1 MNAARITR
9 AVIVGLGLLF
19 VMSIG
24 MVEAASEAEWK
35 ALVEK
40 GKQEGKVVL
49 AGPPFRELRQ
59 ALIDGFQQAH
69 GISLEYIAISS
80 GELVPRVERE
90 QASGRP
96 TMDVVVGG
104 ARSAFVLLQRGVKEP
119 LAPRLVMPDVADMGK
134 WRGGQLLWVDRE
146 RQYLLRMAAWVFGG
160 ILINTDLV
168 KADSLTSWQD
178 LLKPEYK
185 GKIAAFD
192 PRPAGPGQ
200 AVGQD
205 LWHRFGDKYIVD
217 LYKGQAVT
225 FTRDPRQLAEWVAR
239 GTHPV
244 ALGAVQIMIET
255 FRKEK
260 FPLRVVH
267 PKDGPGFLT
276 GGWSVVQLLKDGP
289 HPNAAAVFVNW
300 LASKPGQEIY
310 SRIMLERSLRTDVT
324 DEMVPEYTR
333 PQAGVKYFDQYNY
346 EWVTEV
352 WPKAAERL
360 VELLGR

>member
-1 MNAARITR
+1 MAVEARQERRLRLPDDAAGHPHHD
-9 AVIVGLGLLF
+9 V
-19 VMSIG
+19 
-24 MVEAASEAEWK
+24 VEAA
-35 ALVEK
+35 
-40 GKQEGKVVL
+40 
-49 AGPPFRELRQ
+49 
-59 ALIDGFQQAH
+59 
-69 GISLEYIAISS
+69 
-80 GELVPRVERE
+80 VPEV
-90 QASGRP
+90 
-96 TMDVVVGG
+96 
-104 ARSAFVLLQRGVKEP
+104 
-119 LAPRLVMPDVADMGK
+119 
-134 WRGGQLLWVDRE
+134 
-146 RQYLLRMAAWVFGG
+146 
-160 ILINTDLV
+160 IL
-168 KADSLTSWQD
+168 
-178 LLKPEYK
+178 
-185 GKIAAFD
+185 D

-217 LYKGQAVT
+217 LYKGQGVT
-225 FTRDPRQLAEWVAR
+225 FTRDPRQLVEWVAR

-260 FPLRVVH
+260 FPLKVIH

-310 SRIMLERSLRTDVT
+310 SRIMLERSLRTDVG
-324 DEMVPEYTR
+324 DEMMPEYTR
-333 PQAGVKYFDQYNY
+333 PQAGIKYFDQYTY